1 MQCLNPGSF
10 STKNNLN
17 FPHNYFDISK
27 ITPMFAVLN
36 TYKSRECSDG
46 SLHSV
51 RRMRV
56 IFLPATVNVEQYTVS
71 VYPRVERQCAHSI
84 REIVLSNGTGID
96 TFLLIP
102 VSLCSMNLKTSRLLL
117 LSAALRRAVATTAPP
132 LRLINSLLTTF
143 PRTIRVPELSQTRIP
158 TPVPCKALGRS
169 REGNRQF
176 HPLSVRT
183 NGTEAWHQACQPQ
196 EPEVAAVGTDSAL
209 PVHVLCDDPYA
220 WFSQRGQRLHSCS
233 IGILP
238 SPRSNGVCYT
248 GTFNIDGFIYTVGS
262 PSIDGL
268 YYEAMAKR
276 CRHLQGIRG
285 RQQRKKQRCAL
296 RYIERYPGAEL
307 PVWLAASEN

>member
-1 MQCLNPGSF
+1 MRPQHSSDCVKQRDRHRYFFINTCFMLNKSENLPTAAVISDRQATSGSDMAT
-10 STKNNLN
+10 SPAYQQPVDN
-17 FPHNYFDISK
+17 ISK
-27 ITPMFAVLN
+27 NYPCPGALAESVSN
-36 TYKSRECSDG
+36 AHDG
-46 SLHSV
+46 QGAWPFPRGEQSV
-51 RRMRV
+51 PSV
-56 IFLPATVNVEQYTVS
+56 GTVGS
-71 VYPRVERQCAHSI
+71 
-84 REIVLSNGTGID
+84 
-96 TFLLIP
+96 
-102 VSLCSMNLKTSRLLL
+102 
-117 LSAALRRAVATTAPP
+117 P
-132 LRLINSLLTTF
+132 LR
-143 PRTIRVPELSQTRIP
+143 
-158 TPVPCKALGRS
+158 
-169 REGNRQF
+169 NRQF
-176 HPLSVRT
+176 QASELAVGSVRT

-209 PVHVLCDDPYA
+209 PVHVLCSDPYA

-238 SPRSNGVCYT
+238 SPRSNGVLYT

-307 PVWLAASEN
+307 PRWFAPSEN